1 MAELYSYLIFMIM
14 MLIKVHDILI
24 DSKSFILELVLY
36 ISSLERENSLVKVD
50 PLKHLLKE
58 KAR

>member
-1 MAELYSYLIFMIM
+1 MIM